1 MRIIGLDLGE
11 KRIGVAAA
19 DDRTGVALPV
29 TTVAAVGDPTVLVA
43 GILREQS
50 ADEVVVGLPLSMS
63 GAVGPQAE
71 KVLALVEDLR
81 EIVAIPVHTWDER
94 LSTVQASRSPGK
106 QTRRPDGR
114 PSGRKSG
121 RTADAGRDAA
131 AAAIVLQAYLD
142 NRRSAAS

>member
-19 DDRTGVALPV
+19 DDRTGVALPI
-29 TTVAAVGDPTVLVA
+29 TTVNTAGDPTVLVA
-43 GILREQS
+43 SILREQS

-63 GAVGPQAE
+63 GAVGPQAQ

-81 EIVAIPVHTWDER
+81 EIVAIPIHTWDER
-94 LSTVQASRSPGK
+94 LSTVQASRSPGNPK
-106 QTRRPDGR
+106 R
-114 PSGRKSG
+114 RKSG
-121 RTADAGRDAA
+121 RTADAGRDAV

-142 NRRSAAS
+142 SRRTADR

>member
-29 TTVAAVGDPTVLVA
+29 TTVNAAGDTTVLVA
-43 GILREQS
+43 NILQEQA

-71 KVLALVEDLR
+71 KVLALVDDLR
-81 EIVAIPVHTWDER
+81 EIISIPIHTWDER
-94 LSTVQASRSPGK
+94 LSSVQASRAPR
-106 QTRRPDGR
+106 QVPR
-114 PSGRKSG
+114 RKSA
-121 RTADAGRDAA
+121 RTAAAGRDAA
-131 AAAIVLQAYLD
+131 AAAIILQAYLD
-142 NRRSAAS
+142 SQRSALN

>member
-1 MRIIGLDLGE
+1 VRIIGLDLGE

-29 TTVAAVGDPTVLVA
+29 TTVAAHGDTTVLVA
-43 GILREQS
+43 NILREQA

-71 KVLALVEDLR
+71 KVLALVDDLR
-81 EIVAIPVHTWDER
+81 EIISIPIHTWDER
-94 LSTVQASRSPGK
+94 LSTVQASRAPRQVPK
-106 QTRRPDGR
+106 
-114 PSGRKSG
+114 RKSA
-121 RTADAGRDAA
+121 RTAAAGRDAA

-142 NRRSAAS
+142 SQRSAIN

>member
-19 DDRTGVALPV
+19 DDRTGIALPV
-29 TTVAAVGDPTVLVA
+29 TTVVATGDPTTLVA
-43 GILREQS
+43 GILGEQS

-63 GAVGPQAE
+63 GEVGPQAA

-81 EIVAIPVHTWDER
+81 EIVAVPIHTWDER
-94 LSTVQASRSPGK
+94 LSTVQASRKP
-106 QTRRPDGR
+106 GR
-114 PSGRKSG
+114 PAKRKSN
-121 RTADAGRDAA
+121 RTGDAGRDAA

-142 NRRSAAS
+142 SRRTPLS

>member
-1 MRIIGLDLGE
+1 VRIVGLDLGE

-29 TTVAAVGDPTVLVA
+29 TTVNATGDTTVLVA
-43 GILREQS
+43 NILKEQ
-50 ADEVVVGLPLSMS
+50 AAEEVVVGLPLSMS

-81 EIVAIPVHTWDER
+81 EIVSIPIHTWDER
-94 LSTVQASRSPGK
+94 LSSVQASRAPRQVPK
-106 QTRRPDGR
+106 
-114 PSGRKSG
+114 RKSA
-121 RTADAGRDAA
+121 RTAASGRDAA

-142 NRRSAAS
+142 SRRSSFN